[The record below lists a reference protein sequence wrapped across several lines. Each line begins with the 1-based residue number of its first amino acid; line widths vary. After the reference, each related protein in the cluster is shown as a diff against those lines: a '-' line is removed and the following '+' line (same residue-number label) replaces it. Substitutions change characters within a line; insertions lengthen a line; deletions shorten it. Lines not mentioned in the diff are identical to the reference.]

1 MDKKVRRANQKGVFL
16 ISSYLV
22 LSVLGTFSLALFLK
36 EAALYRAT
44 QRAEN
49 RIKAFHMAE
58 SGIDRA
64 IVQLSDNLSYA
75 GDGYTALGNIG
86 GYEVLVE
93 TPDPIA
99 NPNVRRITAT
109 GHAPNNSTTSYA
121 YGQRQIIAYVE
132 RPSESPFNFGIFSS
146 TSIQMS
152 GNAGTDS
159 YNSRNGPYNPSNP
172 GSNGDVGTN
181 TTRSGFVAMSGN
193 VKLVGDMV
201 VGAGGN
207 PSSVIRT
214 SGNVVIT
221 GTRTAAPEPKILN
234 PVTVP
239 NNLNN
244 LGALSVSG
252 NTTTTLAGGTY
263 WYSSINITGNGR
275 VNFTGPATV
284 YVTGNVSITGNGVG
298 TASNLP
304 PNLEI
309 HVQGSR
315 SVSFSGNGNF
325 YGAVYSPSSGV
336 SISGN
341 GSLFGAVI
349 GETIQHSG
357 NGKVHYDEALTESS
371 SGSTGQSRLLAW
383 TEV

>member
-1 MDKKVRRANQKGVFL
+1 MQRANQKGTFL

-36 EAALYRAT
+36 EITLYHAT
-44 QRAEN
+44 ERTEN

-64 IVQLSDNLSYA
+64 LVELADDFSYT
-75 GDGYTALGNIG
+75 GQGYTTLGDIG
-86 GYEVLVE
+86 GYEVFVE

-99 NPNVRRITAT
+99 NPDVRRITAT
-109 GHAPNNSTTSYA
+109 GHAPNNSTSSYA
-121 YGQRQIIAYVE
+121 YGQRQIIAYVD
-132 RPSESPFNFGIFSS
+132 RPSESPFNFGIFSN

-152 GNAGTDS
+152 GKAGTDS
-159 YNSRNGPYNPSNP
+159 YNSTNGPYDPSRP

-181 TTRSGFVAMSGN
+181 TTGSGFVAMSGN
-193 VKLVGDMV
+193 VLLNGDMV
-201 VGAGGN
+201 VGPNGN
-207 PSSVIRT
+207 PSSVIQT
-214 SGNVVIT
+214 SGNAVIE
-221 GTRTAAPEPKILN
+221 GTRSAASEPKVLN

-239 NNLNN
+239 PSLNN
-244 LGALSVSG
+244 LGALSVSA
-252 NTTTTLAGGTY
+252 NTKTLAGGTY
-263 WYSSINITGNGR
+263 WYSSISITGGGR
-275 VNFTGPATV
+275 VNFTGPTTV
-284 YVTGNVSITGNGVG
+284 YVTGNVSIAGNGVG

-315 SVSFSGNGNF
+315 SVSFSGNGDF
-325 YGAVYSPSSGV
+325 YGAVYSPGSGV

-341 GSLFGAVI
+341 GSLFGAVV

-357 NGKVHYDEALTESS
+357 DGKVHYDEALNESS
-371 SGSTGQSRLLAW
+371 SGSTGQSHLLAW